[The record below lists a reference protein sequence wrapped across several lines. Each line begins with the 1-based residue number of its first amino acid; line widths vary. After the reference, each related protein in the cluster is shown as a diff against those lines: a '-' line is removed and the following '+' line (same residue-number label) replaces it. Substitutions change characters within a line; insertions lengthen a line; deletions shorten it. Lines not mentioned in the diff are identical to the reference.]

1 MIRNLLLLIV
11 FAMGICALPV
21 CSSETAT
28 PRLPVVVMIDKAP
41 TGFVY
46 KVNSKAT
53 GEILLALSRMRESNP
68 DPRPKS
74 ILLVHEDVTLTMI
87 NGMRGV
93 MSKAGYV
100 FPDQRIFFFNRDN
113 VKNVMTELKFST
125 PVRFSAGGDIPEAE

>member
-1 MIRNLLLLIV
+1 MIRNLSLLIV
-11 FAMGICALPV
+11 FALSTCVLPV
-21 CSSETAT
+21 CSSETGT
-28 PRLPVVVMIDKAP
+28 SRLPVVVMIDKGP
-41 TGFVY
+41 SGFVY

-53 GEILLALSRMRESNP
+53 REIFLALSRMRESDP

-113 VKNVMTELKFST
+113 VKDVMTELRFSV
-125 PVRFSAGGDIPEAE
+125 PVRFSDTGDIPEPE